1 MLGERS
7 LEAQE
12 KSVFLKEWYTLQER
26 RNLRKKSKSRNLEY
40 FDLSSSPTRGRRR
53 EKLRTAQRARRD
65 HDGSA
70 ELDMQFIKRR
80 RTSDVQGSGSSSA
93 AFMERLGVDMGAGDI
108 SEEEDEEEYDEDE
121 EFDLE
126 SRVVNGGG
134 GERMVLDDDLELA
147 QFIVAPPG
155 GIDLSPL
162 FGAVDAS

>member
-1 MLGERS
+1 
-7 LEAQE
+7 
-12 KSVFLKEWYTLQER
+12 
-26 RNLRKKSKSRNLEY
+26 
-40 FDLSSSPTRGRRR
+40 
-53 EKLRTAQRARRD
+53 
-65 HDGSA
+65 
-70 ELDMQFIKRR
+70 
-80 RTSDVQGSGSSSA
+80 
-93 AFMERLGVDMGAGDI
+93 MERLGVDMGAGDI

-126 SRVVNGGG
+126 SRIVNGDG